1 MEPHERDFEKLLIR
15 IKKDFFADIQMLEVI
30 TELLLLMF
38 GLRYHLEVDRLK
50 LQRLRSILK
59 QILELLSPHIFFHV
73 DHQTDFLLAALNFFE
88 YGLRDVNVIL
98 VFEARDM
105 EHELWS

>member
-59 QILELLSPHIFFHV
+59 QILELLSPHILFHV

-105 EHELWS
+105 EHEL